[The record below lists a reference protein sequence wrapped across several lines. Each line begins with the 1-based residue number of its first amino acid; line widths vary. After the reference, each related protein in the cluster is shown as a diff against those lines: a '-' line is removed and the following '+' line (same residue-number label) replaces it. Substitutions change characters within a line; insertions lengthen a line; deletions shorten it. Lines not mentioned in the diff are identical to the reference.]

1 MPLALEVIHGL
12 ILNPGATITATA
24 PATGDSFAVRNF
36 EQGANAYL
44 IGMWA
49 SSATAGVAR
58 VRSPRLHDN
67 QQGYRS
73 RVPATNSDP
82 LWALG
87 AKQKLY
93 AQDTLILEQSGGGA
107 ETDGMALLIAYED
120 LPGSNARLVGWDQV
134 KDRIEQ
140 MVTIETAHST
150 GATLASYG
158 SSIAL
163 NAGVADL
170 LIANRDY
177 AVIGYEVD
185 VRVTS
190 YGLRGPDIG
199 NYRVG
204 GPATVARQFTNTW
217 FKDQS
222 LATGMPLIPIINSAN
237 KAGTF
242 VDLVHNLAGV
252 AVNVNTILAL
262 LRQS

>member
-1 MPLALEVIHGL
+1 MPLALEVIHGVVT
-12 ILNPGATITATA
+12 NPGATITATTA
-24 PATGDSFAVRNF
+24 ATGDAFAVRNF
-36 EQGANAYL
+36 EDSANAFL
-44 IGMWA
+44 IGLWA
-49 SSATAGVAR
+49 SSATAGVTR

-82 LWALG
+82 LWSIG

-93 AQDTLILEQSGGGA
+93 AQDTLIVEQSGGAA
-107 ETDGMALLIAYED
+107 ETDTTALLIAYTD
-120 LPGSNARLVGWDQV
+120 LPGSNARLVSWDQV
-134 KDRIEQ
+134 RDRIEQ
-140 MVTIETAHST
+140 MVTVETAHST
-150 GATLASYG
+150 GATLGSYG

-190 YGLRGPDIG
+190 YGLRGPDLG

-204 GPATVARQFTNTW
+204 GPATLGRQFTNTW
-217 FKDQS
+217 FKDLS
-222 LATGMPLIPIINSAN
+222 IACNMPLIPVINSAN

-242 VDLVHNLAGV
+242 VDLVHNLAAV

-262 LRQS
+262 LRQ